1 MREVDARQF
10 RSLMDSVE
18 LEDSGEHQLSLEVSL
33 ASDVIYDDAP
43 VCPCIG
49 SDHQAEIPNL
59 STEDERQQL
68 MTSTLGSVLPGFDYP
83 VTIGLA
89 IPVTWEPSEVRKEE
103 ELGRHH
109 SSETK
114 ARAISQDEDRPV
126 NSVCPTI
133 NDTSDHDSTYQDPQ
147 PMVPV
152 DHVESGSNQA
162 HAENLASCS
171 TQEGNNFTNKPM
183 TQQGE
188 IDQFTPLPCASTSLW
203 SSIEAECFLLGLYIF
218 GKNLSL
224 LSRFL
229 GNKTIGDVLSYYYGK
244 FYKRDTYRRW
254 SDCRKARTRRCILG
268 ERIFTSWRQQEIIS
282 RLKSVIL
289 DEAHDSLVEIFKS
302 FNDGQ
307 TSLEDFVFA
316 LKSTVGTEALV
327 EAVGIGKEKRDLT
340 GFVLDPSKPNQVPSN
355 HPDIPTGKDC
365 SSLAS
370 EEIIKF
376 LTGDFR
382 RSKTRSNDLFWEAV
396 WPRLLAR
403 GWHSE
408 QPKDVSTT
416 KNSLVFL
423 VPGIKKF
430 SRSKLTKGTHYFDSV
445 SDVLKR
451 VAADPILLDLE
462 VGGFG
467 NDVTFEENGYD
478 TDMKN
483 NQDDPLDGN
492 QELPRFTIIDTTLV
506 QGQEP
511 FRVREMRRLPADA
524 KVRSVPSRQ
533 SRKVVT
539 VSSSEES
546 DADGRLSDDH
556 EYRGPVTTDVNDTE
570 IFSVHNV
577 KKETQVDSLQN
588 MVTASCSDFPVNGH
602 SSNGSGNK
610 IDLTCLFEPKT
621 KTERRK
627 YLSPVSKRRKLS
639 SCNNDQ
645 TSRRSFP
652 FSKGVGSAK
661 EKIKPL
667 STSSKPTVGDVSGNS
682 QIKEKIKPLST
693 SSKPT
698 VGDVSGNS
706 QIKERTKPLSTS
718 SKPTVGDVSGNSQIK
733 EKTKPLSTSSKPTVG
748 DVSGNSQIKEKIK
761 PLSTSSKPTVGD
773 VSGNSQIK
781 EKIKP
786 LPTSSKP
793 TVGNV
798 SGNSQIKEKIKP
810 LPTSSKSIVG
820 DVSGN
825 SQIKTVA
832 RCSTEKPREQ
842 IRGASNTLTN
852 DRSSEK
858 MKVKNLYEDKS
869 FERKVDALPEVHSKI
884 TIGETKFAKG
894 AEASS
899 SVGQVKQET
908 PLDSMTGAI
917 VCVTLSD
924 DDDYM
929 MAEEAPTIS
938 SSDQVRDPEVA
949 ERPMAMV
956 QPASSQAD
964 LAPQADS
971 RRHGT
976 RNRPPTAKALEAL
989 ALGLIGKRKGEPK
1002 SPGTSRP
1009 PQRARK
1015 SSKKSVHTPTGSD
1028 TDKSSMDA
1036 DAQL

>member
-1 MREVDARQF
+1 MRKVDAWQF
-10 RSLMDSVE
+10 RSSMDSVE
-18 LEDSGEHQLSLEVSL
+18 LEDSGEHQPSLEVSL

-68 MTSTLGSVLPGFDYP
+68 MTSSPGGVLPGFDYP

-89 IPVTWEPSEVRKEE
+89 IPVIWGPSEVRKEE

-126 NSVCPTI
+126 TSVCPTS
-133 NDTSDHDSTYQDPQ
+133 NDMSDHDSTYQDPQ

-152 DHVESGSNQA
+152 DHVESGSNRA
-162 HAENLASCS
+162 HAENLAPCS
-171 TQEGNNFTNKPM
+171 TQEGHNFTNKPM
-183 TQQGE
+183 TQEGE
-188 IDQFTPLPCASTSLW
+188 IDQFIPLPCASTSLW
-203 SSIEAECFLLGLYIF
+203 SGIEAECFLLGLYIF

-244 FYKRDTYRRW
+244 FYKRDAYRRW

-289 DEAHDSLVEIFKS
+289 NEAHDSLLEIFKS

-340 GFVLDPSKPNQVPSN
+340 GFVLDPSKPNQVPN
-355 HPDIPTGKDC
+355 HPDMPTGKDC

-462 VGGFG
+462 VGGLA
-467 NDVTFEENGYD
+467 NDITAEENGYD
-478 TDMKN
+478 TDVKN

-511 FRVREMRRLPADA
+511 FRIREMRRLPADA

-539 VSSSEES
+539 VSSSEGS
-546 DADGRLSDDH
+546 DADGRLSDDQ

-570 IFSVHNV
+570 IFSVRNV

-602 SSNGSGNK
+602 SSNGSGNE

-652 FSKGVGSAK
+652 FSKGVGSTK

-706 QIKERTKPLSTS
+706 QIKE
-718 SKPTVGDVSGNSQIK
+718 
-733 EKTKPLSTSSKPTVG
+733 KTKPLSTSSKPT
-748 DVSGNSQIKEKIK
+748 
-761 PLSTSSKPTVGD
+761 PLSTPSKPTVGD

-810 LPTSSKSIVG
+810 LPTSSKPIVG

-842 IRGASNTLTN
+842 VRGASNTLTN

-894 AEASS
+894 AQASS

-929 MAEEAPTIS
+929 MAEEAPSIS

-1002 SPGTSRP
+1002 SPGTRRP

>member
-1 MREVDARQF
+1 
-10 RSLMDSVE
+10 
-18 LEDSGEHQLSLEVSL
+18 
-33 ASDVIYDDAP
+33 
-43 VCPCIG
+43 
-49 SDHQAEIPNL
+49 
-59 STEDERQQL
+59 
-68 MTSTLGSVLPGFDYP
+68 
-83 VTIGLA
+83 
-89 IPVTWEPSEVRKEE
+89 
-103 ELGRHH
+103 
-109 SSETK
+109 
-114 ARAISQDEDRPV
+114 
-126 NSVCPTI
+126 
-133 NDTSDHDSTYQDPQ
+133 
-147 PMVPV
+147 
-152 DHVESGSNQA
+152 
-162 HAENLASCS
+162 
-171 TQEGNNFTNKPM
+171 
-183 TQQGE
+183 
-188 IDQFTPLPCASTSLW
+188 
-203 SSIEAECFLLGLYIF
+203 
-218 GKNLSL
+218 
-224 LSRFL
+224 
-229 GNKTIGDVLSYYYGK
+229 
-244 FYKRDTYRRW
+244 
-254 SDCRKARTRRCILG
+254 
-268 ERIFTSWRQQEIIS
+268 
-282 RLKSVIL
+282 
-289 DEAHDSLVEIFKS
+289 
-302 FNDGQ
+302 
-307 TSLEDFVFA
+307 
-316 LKSTVGTEALV
+316 
-327 EAVGIGKEKRDLT
+327 
-340 GFVLDPSKPNQVPSN
+340 
-355 HPDIPTGKDC
+355 
-365 SSLAS
+365 
-370 EEIIKF
+370 
-376 LTGDFR
+376 
-382 RSKTRSNDLFWEAV
+382 
-396 WPRLLAR
+396 
-403 GWHSE
+403 
-408 QPKDVSTT
+408 
-416 KNSLVFL
+416 
-423 VPGIKKF
+423 
-430 SRSKLTKGTHYFDSV
+430 
-445 SDVLKR
+445 
-451 VAADPILLDLE
+451 
-462 VGGFG
+462 
-467 NDVTFEENGYD
+467 
-478 TDMKN
+478 MKN

-546 DADGRLSDDH
+546 DADGRLSDDQ
-556 EYRGPVTTDVNDTE
+556 EYRGPVTADVNDTE
-570 IFSVHNV
+570 IFSVRNV

-652 FSKGVGSAK
+652 FSKGVGSGK

-698 VGDVSGNS
+698 A
-706 QIKERTKPLSTS
+706 
-718 SKPTVGDVSGNSQIK
+718 
-733 EKTKPLSTSSKPTVG
+733 G

-773 VSGNSQIK
+773 VSGNSQVK

-793 TVGNV
+793 T
-798 SGNSQIKEKIKP
+798 
-810 LPTSSKSIVG
+810 VG

-832 RCSTEKPREQ
+832 RCSTEKPCEQ
-842 IRGASNTLTN
+842 IRGVSNTPTN

-858 MKVKNLYEDKS
+858 MKVKNVYEDKS

-894 AEASS
+894 AQASS

-929 MAEEAPTIS
+929 MAEEAPSIS

-949 ERPMAMV
+949 ELPMAMV
-956 QPASSQAD
+956 RPASSQAD

-1002 SPGTSRP
+1002 SPGTRRP

>member
-1 MREVDARQF
+1 MLA
-10 RSLMDSVE
+10 MDSVE

-83 VTIGLA
+83 VMIGLA

-171 TQEGNNFTNKPM
+171 TQEGHDFTNKPM

-244 FYKRDTYRRW
+244 FYKRDAYRRW

-682 QIKEKIKPLST
+682 QIKEKTKPLST

-761 PLSTSSKPTVGD
+761 PLSTSSKPT
-773 VSGNSQIK
+773 
-781 EKIKP
+781 
-786 LPTSSKP
+786 
-793 TVGNV
+793 
-798 SGNSQIKEKIKP
+798 
-810 LPTSSKSIVG
+810 VG

>member
-1 MREVDARQF
+1 
-10 RSLMDSVE
+10 MDSVE
-18 LEDSGEHQLSLEVSL
+18 LEDSGEHQPSLEVSL

-68 MTSTLGSVLPGFDYP
+68 MTSSPGGVLPGFDYP

-89 IPVTWEPSEVRKEE
+89 IPVIWGPSEVRKEE

-126 NSVCPTI
+126 TSVCPTS
-133 NDTSDHDSTYQDPQ
+133 NDMSDHDSTYQDPQ

-152 DHVESGSNQA
+152 DHVESGSNRA
-162 HAENLASCS
+162 HAENLAPCS
-171 TQEGNNFTNKPM
+171 TQEGHNFTNKPM
-183 TQQGE
+183 TQEGE
-188 IDQFTPLPCASTSLW
+188 IDQFIPLPCASTSLW
-203 SSIEAECFLLGLYIF
+203 SGIEAECFLLGLYIF

-244 FYKRDTYRRW
+244 FYKRDAYRRW

-289 DEAHDSLVEIFKS
+289 NEAHDSLLEIFKS

-340 GFVLDPSKPNQVPSN
+340 GFVLDPSKPNQVPN
-355 HPDIPTGKDC
+355 HPDMPTGKDC

-462 VGGFG
+462 VGGLA
-467 NDVTFEENGYD
+467 NDITAEENGYD
-478 TDMKN
+478 TDVKN

-511 FRVREMRRLPADA
+511 FRIREMRRLPADA

-539 VSSSEES
+539 VSSSEGS
-546 DADGRLSDDH
+546 DADGRLSDDQ

-570 IFSVHNV
+570 IFSVRNV

-602 SSNGSGNK
+602 SSNGSGNE

-652 FSKGVGSAK
+652 FSKGVGSTK

-682 QIKEKIKPLST
+682 QIK
-693 SSKPT
+693 
-698 VGDVSGNS
+698 
-706 QIKERTKPLSTS
+706 
-718 SKPTVGDVSGNSQIK
+718 
-733 EKTKPLSTSSKPTVG
+733 
-748 DVSGNSQIKEKIK
+748 
-761 PLSTSSKPTVGD
+761 
-773 VSGNSQIK
+773 
-781 EKIKP
+781 
-786 LPTSSKP
+786 
-793 TVGNV
+793 
-798 SGNSQIKEKIKP
+798 
-810 LPTSSKSIVG
+810 
-820 DVSGN
+820 
-825 SQIKTVA
+825 TVA

-842 IRGASNTLTN
+842 VRGASNTLTN

-894 AEASS
+894 AQASS

-929 MAEEAPTIS
+929 MAEEAPSIS

-1002 SPGTSRP
+1002 SPGTRRP

>member
-1 MREVDARQF
+1 MDQRPPPAPALGSAPPHVYPPSSPF
-10 RSLMDSVE
+10 RSGSRRRRRARLSSPARLPPRRERQRPPCERNRQRQIPRGVSSSCCRHPPPSPSPSVRPSAAASSGNCKMDSLE
-18 LEDSGEHQLSLEVSL
+18 LEDSGEHQPSLEVSL

-49 SDHQAEIPNL
+49 SEHQAEIPNL
-59 STEDERQQL
+59 CTEDERQQL
-68 MTSTLGSVLPGFDYP
+68 MTSSLGSVLPGFDYP
-83 VTIGLA
+83 VTVGLA
-89 IPVTWEPSEVRKEE
+89 IPVTWKPSKVRKEE
-103 ELGRHH
+103 EFERHH
-109 SSETK
+109 SSEIE
-114 ARAISQDEDRPV
+114 ARSISQDEDSPV
-126 NSVCPTI
+126 TSVCPTS
-133 NDTSDHDSTYQDPQ
+133 NDTSDRGSTYQDPH

-152 DHVESGSNQA
+152 DHLESGSERA
-162 HAENLASCS
+162 HDGNLNPCS
-171 TQEGNNFTNKPM
+171 TQEGLNFTSNPM
-183 TQQGE
+183 MQQGE

-203 SSIEAECFLLGLYIF
+203 SGIEAECFLLGLYVF

-224 LSRFL
+224 LSRFV

-244 FYKRDTYRRW
+244 FYKRDAYRRW

-289 DEAHDSLVEIFKS
+289 NEAHDSLVEIFKS
-302 FNDGQ
+302 FNDGH

-327 EAVGIGKEKRDLT
+327 EAVGIGKKKRDLT
-340 GFVLDPSKPNQVPSN
+340 GFILDPSKPNQVLSI
-355 HPDIPTGKDC
+355 HPDMPTGKDC
-365 SSLAS
+365 SLLAS
-370 EEIIKF
+370 EDIIKF

-462 VGGFG
+462 VGGLD
-467 NDVTFEENGYD
+467 NNVTAEQNGYD
-478 TDMKN
+478 TDMQL

-511 FRVREMRRLPADA
+511 FRVRELRRLPADA
-524 KVRSVPSRQ
+524 KVRPVPSRQ

-546 DADGRLSDDH
+546 DADGQFSDDQ
-556 EYRGPVTTDVNDTE
+556 EYRGQDTADVNDTE
-570 IFSVHNV
+570 IFSVRNV
-577 KKETQVDSLQN
+577 NKETQVDSLQN

-602 SSNGSGNK
+602 SSNGS
-610 IDLTCLFEPKT
+610 
-621 KTERRK
+621 
-627 YLSPVSKRRKLS
+627 
-639 SCNNDQ
+639 
-645 TSRRSFP
+645 
-652 FSKGVGSAK
+652 
-661 EKIKPL
+661 
-667 STSSKPTVGDVSGNS
+667 
-682 QIKEKIKPLST
+682 
-693 SSKPT
+693 
-698 VGDVSGNS
+698 
-706 QIKERTKPLSTS
+706 
-718 SKPTVGDVSGNSQIK
+718 
-733 EKTKPLSTSSKPTVG
+733 
-748 DVSGNSQIKEKIK
+748 
-761 PLSTSSKPTVGD
+761 
-773 VSGNSQIK
+773 
-781 EKIKP
+781 
-786 LPTSSKP
+786 
-793 TVGNV
+793 
-798 SGNSQIKEKIKP
+798 
-810 LPTSSKSIVG
+810 
-820 DVSGN
+820 
-825 SQIKTVA
+825 
-832 RCSTEKPREQ
+832 EKPREQ
-842 IRGASNTLTN
+842 IRGASNTLAN
-852 DRSSEK
+852 YRLSEK
-858 MKVKNLYEDKS
+858 MKVKKLYEDKS
-869 FERKVDALPEVHSKI
+869 FERKVDALTEVHSKI
-884 TIGETKFAKG
+884 TMGETKFAKG
-894 AEASS
+894 ARASS

-924 DDDYM
+924 DDDCM
-929 MAEEAPTIS
+929 MAEEAPSIS
-938 SSDQVRDPEVA
+938 SSD
-949 ERPMAMV
+949 
-956 QPASSQAD
+956 
-964 LAPQADS
+964 QADS

-989 ALGLIGKRKGEPK
+989 ALGLLGGKRKGEPK

-1009 PQRARK
+1009 PRRARK

-1036 DAQL
+1036 DAQG

>member
-1 MREVDARQF
+1 
-10 RSLMDSVE
+10 MDSVE

-83 VTIGLA
+83 VMIGLA

-171 TQEGNNFTNKPM
+171 TQEGHDFTNKPM

-244 FYKRDTYRRW
+244 FYKRDAYRRW

-682 QIKEKIKPLST
+682 QIKEKTKPLST

-706 QIKERTKPLSTS
+706 QIKER
-718 SKPTVGDVSGNSQIK
+718 
-733 EKTKPLSTSSKPTVG
+733 TKPLSTSSKPTVG

>member
-171 TQEGNNFTNKPM
+171 TQEGHNFTNKPM

-244 FYKRDTYRRW
+244 FYKRDAYRRW

-639 SCNNDQ
+639 SCNSDQ

-682 QIKEKIKPLST
+682 QIKEKI
-693 SSKPT
+693 
-698 VGDVSGNS
+698 
-706 QIKERTKPLSTS
+706 KPLSTS

-793 TVGNV
+793 
-798 SGNSQIKEKIKP
+798 
-810 LPTSSKSIVG
+810 IVG

>member
-1 MREVDARQF
+1 
-10 RSLMDSVE
+10 MDSVE
-18 LEDSGEHQLSLEVSL
+18 LEDSGEHQPSLEVSL

-68 MTSTLGSVLPGFDYP
+68 MTSSPGGVLPGFDYP

-89 IPVTWEPSEVRKEE
+89 IPVIWGPSEVRKEE

-126 NSVCPTI
+126 TSVCPTS
-133 NDTSDHDSTYQDPQ
+133 NDMSDHDSTYQDPQ

-152 DHVESGSNQA
+152 DHVESGSNRA
-162 HAENLASCS
+162 HAENLAPCS
-171 TQEGNNFTNKPM
+171 TQEGHNFTNKPM
-183 TQQGE
+183 TQEGE
-188 IDQFTPLPCASTSLW
+188 IDQFIPLPCASTSLW
-203 SSIEAECFLLGLYIF
+203 SGIEAECFLLGLYIF

-244 FYKRDTYRRW
+244 FYKRDAYRRW

-289 DEAHDSLVEIFKS
+289 NEAHDSLLEIFKS

-340 GFVLDPSKPNQVPSN
+340 GFVLDPSKPNQVPN
-355 HPDIPTGKDC
+355 HPDMPTGKDC

-462 VGGFG
+462 VGGLA
-467 NDVTFEENGYD
+467 NDITAEENGYD
-478 TDMKN
+478 TDVKN

-511 FRVREMRRLPADA
+511 FRIREMRRLPADA

-539 VSSSEES
+539 VSSSEGS
-546 DADGRLSDDH
+546 DADGRLSDDQ

-570 IFSVHNV
+570 IFSVRNV

-602 SSNGSGNK
+602 SSNGSGNE

-652 FSKGVGSAK
+652 FSKGVGSTK
-661 EKIKPL
+661 EKI
-667 STSSKPTVGDVSGNS
+667 
-682 QIKEKIKPLST
+682 
-693 SSKPT
+693 
-698 VGDVSGNS
+698 
-706 QIKERTKPLSTS
+706 
-718 SKPTVGDVSGNSQIK
+718 
-733 EKTKPLSTSSKPTVG
+733 KPLSTSSKPTVG

-786 LPTSSKP
+786 LSTPSKPTVGDVSGNSQIKEKIKPLPTSSKP

-810 LPTSSKSIVG
+810 LPTSSKPIVG

-842 IRGASNTLTN
+842 VRGASNTLTN

-894 AEASS
+894 AQASS

-929 MAEEAPTIS
+929 MAEEAPSIS

-1002 SPGTSRP
+1002 SPGTRRP

>member
-1 MREVDARQF
+1 
-10 RSLMDSVE
+10 MDSVE

-83 VTIGLA
+83 VMIGLA

-171 TQEGNNFTNKPM
+171 TQEGHDFTNKPM

-244 FYKRDTYRRW
+244 FYKRDAYRRW

-682 QIKEKIKPLST
+682 QIKEK
-693 SSKPT
+693 
-698 VGDVSGNS
+698 
-706 QIKERTKPLSTS
+706 TKPLSTS